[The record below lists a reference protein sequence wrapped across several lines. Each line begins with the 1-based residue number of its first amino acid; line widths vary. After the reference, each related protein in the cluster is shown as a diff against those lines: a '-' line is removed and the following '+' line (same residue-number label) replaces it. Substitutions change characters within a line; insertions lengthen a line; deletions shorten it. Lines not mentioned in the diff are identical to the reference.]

1 VFYLALEL
9 LIAIVALIL
18 GLMLMFFSSD
28 KAVEHLISFASSL
41 GVSMLMIGLILASV
55 GTDLPEI
62 ANDIMSSALGHGD
75 ITIGD
80 SFGSI
85 LTQISLV
92 VGLLPFLA
100 GTYKVHRKRCVII
113 GGCEIVTLTLAVSIA
128 GQGYISRISGFF
140 FVVIWLISMLIIRKV
155 MEKNGVEKKKSIAQT
170 KHKRALYHLAAAIL
184 GFIGVAIGAY
194 IMIRSVIVLSEVF
207 QISEYIISF
216 FLVAIGTSLPEL
228 VVEIAAL
235 RKKQYA
241 LAIGDAIGSCIVDAT
256 LSVGVGPLIFPITV
270 SGKRVVI
277 TGFYAILV
285 SIIVISALNIREKHD
300 RKAGA
305 FFIILYLLSYM
316 TLYLM

>member
-28 KAVEHLISFASSL
+28 KAVGHLISFASSL
-41 GVSMLMIGLILASV
+41 GVSMLMVGLILASV

-75 ITIGD
+75 ITVGD

-100 GTYKVHRKRCVII
+100 GAYKVHRKRCVII
-113 GGCEIVTLTLAVSIA
+113 GGCEIVALTLAVSIA

-140 FVVIWLISMLIIRKV
+140 FVVIWLISILIIRKV
-155 MEKNGVEKKKSIAQT
+155 MGKKQSVAQT

-184 GFIGVAIGAY
+184 GFVGVAIGAY

-270 SGKRVVI
+270 SGKQVVI

-285 SIIVISALNIREKHD
+285 SIIVISTLNIREKHD
-300 RKAGA
+300 RRSGA
-305 FFIILYLLSYM
+305 FFIILYSLSYV

>member
-9 LIAIVALIL
+9 LIAIAALVL
-18 GLMLMFFSSD
+18 GLTLMFFSGG
-28 KAVEHLISFASSL
+28 KAVEHLISLASSL
-41 GVSMLMIGLILASV
+41 GVSMLMIGLVLASI

-62 ANDIMSSALGHGD
+62 ANDIISSALGHGD
-75 ITIGD
+75 ITVGD

-100 GTYKVHRKRCVII
+100 GTYEIHRRRCVII
-113 GGCEIVTLTLAVSIA
+113 GGCEVVALTLAVSIA
-128 GQGYISRISGFF
+128 GKGYISRISGLF
-140 FVVIWLISMLIIRKV
+140 FVVTWLISMLIIWKV
-155 MEKNGVEKKKSIAQT
+155 TENGGKKRTIAQAE
-170 KHKRALYHLAAAIL
+170 HERPIYHLAAAIL

-241 LAIGDAIGSCIVDAT
+241 LAIGDAVGSCIVDAT
-256 LSVGVGPLIFPITV
+256 LSVGIGPLIFPITV
-270 SGKRVVI
+270 SGEHVVI

-285 SIIVISALNIREKHD
+285 SIIVISALNIRQKHD
-300 RKAGA
+300 KKSGA
-305 FFIILYLLSYM
+305 FFIILYLLSYV

>member
-9 LIAIVALIL
+9 LIAIFALIL
-18 GLMLMFFSSD
+18 GLILMFFSSD
-28 KAVEHLISFASSL
+28 KAVDHLISLASSL
-41 GVSMLMIGLILASV
+41 GVSMLLIGLVLASI

-100 GTYKVHRKRCVII
+100 ATYKIHRKRCIII

-128 GQGYISRISGFF
+128 GQGYVSRISGFF
-140 FVVIWLISMLIIRKV
+140 FVIIWLISMLIIRKI
-155 MEKNGVEKKKSIAQT
+155 MEKNGGKRQSLTQA
-170 KHKRALYHLAAAIL
+170 KHERPLDHLAAAIL
-184 GFIGVAIGAY
+184 GFIGVAVGAY

-256 LSVGVGPLIFPITV
+256 LSVGIGPLIFPITV
-270 SGKRVVI
+270 SGKHVVI

-285 SIIVISALNIREKHD
+285 SIIVIATLNIREKHD
-300 RKAGA
+300 RKSGA
-305 FFIILYLLSYM
+305 FFIILYSLSYV

>member
-1 VFYLALEL
+1 MALEL
-9 LIAIVALIL
+9 LIAIAALIL
-18 GLMLMFFSSD
+18 GLTLMFFSGG
-28 KAVEHLISFASSL
+28 KAVEHLISLASSL
-41 GVSMLMIGLILASV
+41 GVSMLMIGLVLASI

-75 ITIGD
+75 ITVGD

-100 GTYKVHRKRCVII
+100 GTYEIHRRRCVII
-113 GGCEIVTLTLAVSIA
+113 GGCEVVALTLAVSIA
-128 GQGYISRISGFF
+128 GKGYISRISGLF
-140 FVVIWLISMLIIRKV
+140 FVVTWLISMLIIRKV
-155 MEKNGVEKKKSIAQT
+155 TENGRKKRTIAQAE
-170 KHKRALYHLAAAIL
+170 HERPIHHLAAAIL

-194 IMIRSVIVLSEVF
+194 IMIRSVIILSEVF
-207 QISEYIISF
+207 QISEYMISF

-256 LSVGVGPLIFPITV
+256 LSVGIGPLIFPITV
-270 SGKRVVI
+270 SGEHVVI

-285 SIIVISALNIREKHD
+285 SIIVISALNIRQKHD
-300 RKAGA
+300 KKSGA
-305 FFIILYLLSYM
+305 FFIILYLLSYV

>member
-1 VFYLALEL
+1 MFYLALEL

-28 KAVEHLISFASSL
+28 KAVGHLISFASSL
-41 GVSMLMIGLILASV
+41 GVSMLMVGLILASV

-75 ITIGD
+75 ITVGD
-80 SFGSI
+80 SLGSI

-100 GTYKVHRKRCVII
+100 GAYKVHRKRCVII
-113 GGCEIVTLTLAVSIA
+113 GGCEIVALILAVLIA

-140 FVVIWLISMLIIRKV
+140 FVVIWLISILIIRKV
-155 MEKNGVEKKKSIAQT
+155 MKKNGGKKKSIAQT
-170 KHKRALYHLAAAIL
+170 KHERPLYHLAAAIL
-184 GFIGVAIGAY
+184 GFVGVAIGAY

-256 LSVGVGPLIFPITV
+256 LSIGIGPLIFPITV
-270 SGKRVVI
+270 SGKHVVI

-285 SIIVISALNIREKHD
+285 SIIVISTLNIREKHD
-300 RKAGA
+300 RKSGA
-305 FFIILYLLSYM
+305 FFIILYLLSYV

>member
-9 LIAIVALIL
+9 LIAIAALIL
-18 GLMLMFFSSD
+18 GLTLMFFSGG
-28 KAVEHLISFASSL
+28 KAVEHLISLASSL
-41 GVSMLMIGLILASV
+41 GVSMLMIGLVLASI

-75 ITIGD
+75 ITVGD

-100 GTYKVHRKRCVII
+100 GTYEIHRRLCVII
-113 GGCEIVTLTLAVSIA
+113 GGCEVVALTLAVSIA
-128 GQGYISRISGFF
+128 GKGYISRISGLF
-140 FVVIWLISMLIIRKV
+140 FVVTWLISMLIIKKV
-155 MEKNGVEKKKSIAQT
+155 TENGGKKRTIAQAE
-170 KHKRALYHLAAAIL
+170 HERPIYHLAAAIL

-256 LSVGVGPLIFPITV
+256 LSVGIGPLIFPITV
-270 SGKRVVI
+270 SGEHVVI

-285 SIIVISALNIREKHD
+285 SIIVISALNIRQKHD
-300 RKAGA
+300 KKSGA
-305 FFIILYLLSYM
+305 FFIILYLLSYV

>member
-9 LIAIVALIL
+9 LIAIAALIL
-18 GLMLMFFSSD
+18 GLTLMFFSGG
-28 KAVEHLISFASSL
+28 KAVEHLISLASSL
-41 GVSMLMIGLILASV
+41 GVSMLMIGLVLASI

-75 ITIGD
+75 ITVGD

-100 GTYKVHRKRCVII
+100 GTYEIHRRLCVII
-113 GGCEIVTLTLAVSIA
+113 GGCEVVALTLAVSIA
-128 GQGYISRISGFF
+128 GKGYISRISGLF
-140 FVVIWLISMLIIRKV
+140 FVVTWLISMLIIRKV
-155 MEKNGVEKKKSIAQT
+155 TENGGKKRTIAQAE
-170 KHKRALYHLAAAIL
+170 HERPIYHLAAAIL

-256 LSVGVGPLIFPITV
+256 LSVGIGPLIFPITV
-270 SGKRVVI
+270 SG
-277 TGFYAILV
+277 
-285 SIIVISALNIREKHD
+285 
-300 RKAGA
+300 
-305 FFIILYLLSYM
+305 
-316 TLYLM
+316 